1 MAGYFRWRGLQ
12 SGFLDIGNY
21 VFVGI
26 VMPYSIVLL
35 IPYVGMT
42 LGDTV
47 KRCSQGDSQD
57 KDNLAQTI
65 NVSGARSS
73 DKISPSIS

>member
-12 SGFLDIGNY
+12 NGFWDIGYY
-21 VFVGI
+21 VFVGT

-35 IPYVGMT
+35 IPCVGMT

-47 KRCSQGDSQD
+47 KRCSQGDSQI
-57 KDNLAQTI
+57 KTI
-65 NVSGARSS
+65 
-73 DKISPSIS
+73 